1 MLLLSSATRIL
12 ATKRPPDLLHP
23 CFASRPLCGRTEHQP
38 LCGRAFIETPEYWS
52 IQRIGRQSPRTTS
65 VSEMN
70 MASTTLPGGLQ
81 PQKTGGA
88 ARAAPPVPSPFLVR
102 NNYQG
107 TSLRNPFFFLL
118 VDSFF
123 WSPLFCESSVFAA
136 SVASLF
142 DSAPATAPSLFASV
156 PVAGAS
162 AFAGVSVAPSAA
174 GGFFAGSSLAAG
186 LAVAGA
192 VPASFGGSVVP
203 SLSVGA
209 TLSDVAAGSDVPP
222 TPGVTTAMSPVRAF
236 DPPGVSMSIGDTL
249 SDSGCKF
256 GAPFLAAT
264 FNSPLGPFDTNA
276 SGFLTRLVCGLGV
289 FCSAVIHATAL
300 GSGCGTGAPNAL
312 SLSFAPGTMPDNG

>member
-23 CFASRPLCGRTEHQP
+23 CFASRPRCGRTEHQP
-38 LCGRAFIETPEYWS
+38 LCGRTEHRPLYGRAFIKTPEYWS
-52 IQRIGRQSPRTTS
+52 IRRIARQSQRTTS

-70 MASTTLPGGLQ
+70 MASTTLPGGPQ

-88 ARAAPPVPSPFLVR
+88 AEAAPPVPSPFLVR

-118 VDSFF
+118 LDSFF
-123 WSPLFCESSVFAA
+123 ASPLFCESSVFAA

-174 GGFFAGSSLAAG
+174 GGFFAG
-186 LAVAGA
+186 
-192 VPASFGGSVVP
+192 
-203 SLSVGA
+203 
-209 TLSDVAAGSDVPP
+209 
-222 TPGVTTAMSPVRAF
+222 
-236 DPPGVSMSIGDTL
+236 
-249 SDSGCKF
+249 
-256 GAPFLAAT
+256 
-264 FNSPLGPFDTNA
+264 
-276 SGFLTRLVCGLGV
+276 
-289 FCSAVIHATAL
+289 
-300 GSGCGTGAPNAL
+300 
-312 SLSFAPGTMPDNG
+312 